1 MKKALIVIDMQN
13 DFVFDALGSADA
25 QKILPNV
32 IKRIEKAR
40 ADGEQVIFTR
50 DTHENDYLTTQEGR
64 KLPVPHC
71 IKGTRGWAICDGL
84 YQSGDVVFD
93 KPVFGSIEL
102 AKYLQQKSF
111 DSIEFI
117 GVCTD
122 ICVVSNVLLAKAVC
136 LQTEVFVRENCCAGL
151 SKDKHNAALETMRSC
166 QVTVL

>member
-136 LQTEVFVRENCCAGL
+136 LQTEVFVCENCCAGL